1 MEYKKAVSILTNLLS
16 KYSLKGVEKVAVL
29 TAIGVLDMAFLAKNS
44 IKRRIKLL
52 KDKRKKSIELR

>member
-1 MEYKKAVSILTNLLS
+1 MEYKKAISILTNLLS
-16 KYSLKGVEKVAVL
+16 KYSLEGKEKGAVL

-52 KDKRKKSIELR
+52 KDKRKKNIEL